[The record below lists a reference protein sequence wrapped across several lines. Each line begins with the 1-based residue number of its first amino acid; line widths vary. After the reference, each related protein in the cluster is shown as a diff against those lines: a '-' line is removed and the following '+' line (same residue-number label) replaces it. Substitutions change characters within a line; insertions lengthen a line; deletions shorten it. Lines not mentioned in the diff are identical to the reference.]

1 MLDDL
6 LSSPEMLLARA
17 AEHDAQRAQDVIGRL
32 SNARLLEVIAT
43 QAQLAVEPG
52 RTRNAGIDALAELD
66 RAAVELMGLAQGV
79 GGVATEP
86 TDDLPLITGWELM
99 SLDDANELIGAT
111 TSLPARP
118 WHLALIA
125 FSDHVE
131 GLAVLR
137 SVTAVTADL
146 RYVACTLRIEPGEDD
161 VAVLCASV
169 STQLE
174 DIGTSSA
181 LAWGL
186 WCALAGSAEL

>member
-17 AEHDAQRAQDVIGRL
+17 AEHDAQHAQDVIGRL
-32 SNARLLEVIAT
+32 SNARLLEVIVT

-66 RAAVELMGLAQGV
+66 RAAVELMGLAHGV
-79 GGVATEP
+79 GGVAADP

-99 SLDDANELIGAT
+99 SLDDGDELVGAT

-125 FSDHVE
+125 FTDRVE
-131 GLAVLR
+131 DLAVLR
-137 SVTAVTADL
+137 TVTAVTADL

-169 STQLE
+169 SARLE
-174 DIGTSSA
+174 DIGPTSS

>member
-17 AEHDAQRAQDVIGRL
+17 AEHDAQHAQDVIGRL

-66 RAAVELMGLAQGV
+66 RAAVELMSLAHGV
-79 GGVATEP
+79 GGVTTDP

-99 SLDDANELIGAT
+99 SLDDADDLVGAT

-125 FSDHVE
+125 FADRSED
-131 GLAVLR
+131 LAVLR
-137 SVTAVTADL
+137 TVTAVTADL

-161 VAVLCASV
+161 VAVLHASV
-169 STQLE
+169 STRLE
-174 DIGTSSA
+174 DIGTSSS

-186 WCALAGSAEL
+186 WCALAGSAEH